1 MTIWFVSIFVVIIS
15 FLIGYLIGKTPFV
28 DDGVFI
34 INDGLSDDQNNYENE
49 WIIVIKHKA
58 EVLYNKKYIRLKI
71 KKEDKGVV

>member
-15 FLIGYLIGKTPFV
+15 FLVGYLIGKTPFV

-49 WIIVIKHKA
+49 WIIAIKHKA